1 LKWQTL
7 FHYNKI
13 DIVFVV
19 FTGAILVYYSYY
31 ISQMAIPTW
40 DGAVYLENA
49 RNWLKGEPL
58 AGSYRP
64 PLISWIIA
72 GIWSIFGED
81 WILAKYVQM
90 MFTVGAGVLLY
101 LTLRATK
108 GSLFA
113 LGVTV
118 LTMLNPQIFF
128 WSTQIIT
135 EGFSLFFLTLTL
147 YCLKSKKQ
155 YLWFIAGIAMGL
167 TFASRYP
174 IFLPAI
180 VLFIAESIAR
190 RNIKL
195 IRNTIVTLVPVIILV
210 VAAVYVKAGEFD
222 VAITRDTRLSPVLS
236 PYYILNSIEIF
247 GPVFL
252 LVPVAFLFR
261 RTYVD
266 NYNYVFIA
274 WFVTSF
280 LFWSAIAENQQAR
293 FMGQLMPA
301 AYYLAILAI
310 ENIWR
315 SDIFS
320 AKALTN
326 RKRSTLFK

>member
-58 AGSYRP
+58 IGSYRP

-326 RKRSTLFK
+326 LKRSTLFK

>member
-1 LKWQTL
+1 
-7 FHYNKI
+7 
-13 DIVFVV
+13 VFVV

-58 AGSYRP
+58 MGSYRP

-72 GIWSIFGED
+72 GIWSILGED

-101 LTLRATK
+101 LTLRAAK

-326 RKRSTLFK
+326 LKRSTLFK

>member
-1 LKWQTL
+1 M
-7 FHYNKI
+7 
-13 DIVFVV
+13 FVV

-58 AGSYRP
+58 IGSYRP

-101 LTLRATK
+101 LTLRAAK

-252 LVPVAFLFR
+252 LVTVAFLFR

-326 RKRSTLFK
+326 LKRSTLFK

>member
-58 AGSYRP
+58 MGSYRP

-72 GIWSIFGED
+72 GIWSILGED

-101 LTLRATK
+101 LTLRAAK

-326 RKRSTLFK
+326 LKRSTLFK

>member
-1 LKWQTL
+1 M
-7 FHYNKI
+7 
-13 DIVFVV
+13 
-19 FTGAILVYYSYY
+19 VYYSYY

-180 VLFIAESIAR
+180 VTFYR
-190 RNIKL
+190 RVNCKKKHQ
-195 IRNTIVTLVPVIILV
+195 T
-210 VAAVYVKAGEFD
+210 D
-222 VAITRDTRLSPVLS
+222 
-236 PYYILNSIEIF
+236 
-247 GPVFL
+247 
-252 LVPVAFLFR
+252 
-261 RTYVD
+261 
-266 NYNYVFIA
+266 
-274 WFVTSF
+274 
-280 LFWSAIAENQQAR
+280 
-293 FMGQLMPA
+293 
-301 AYYLAILAI
+301 
-310 ENIWR
+310 
-315 SDIFS
+315 
-320 AKALTN
+320 
-326 RKRSTLFK
+326 

>member
-1 LKWQTL
+1 
-7 FHYNKI
+7 
-13 DIVFVV
+13 VFVV

-58 AGSYRP
+58 IGSYRP

-72 GIWSIFGED
+72 GIWSILGED

-101 LTLRATK
+101 LTLRAAK

-326 RKRSTLFK
+326 LKRSTLFK

>member
-58 AGSYRP
+58 IGSYRP

-81 WILAKYVQM
+81 WIVAKYVQM

-326 RKRSTLFK
+326 LKRSTLFK

>member
-58 AGSYRP
+58 IGSYRP

>member
-1 LKWQTL
+1 
-7 FHYNKI
+7 
-13 DIVFVV
+13 VFIV

-58 AGSYRP
+58 MGSYRP

-72 GIWSIFGED
+72 GIWSILGED

-101 LTLRATK
+101 LTLRAAK

-326 RKRSTLFK
+326 LKRSTLFK

>member
-1 LKWQTL
+1 
-7 FHYNKI
+7 
-13 DIVFVV
+13 VFVV

-58 AGSYRP
+58 IGSYRP

-72 GIWSIFGED
+72 GIWSILGED

-90 MFTVGAGVLLY
+90 LFTVGAGVLLY
-101 LTLRATK
+101 LTLRAAK

-261 RTYVD
+261 KTYVD

-326 RKRSTLFK
+326 LKRSTLFK

>member
-1 LKWQTL
+1 
-7 FHYNKI
+7 
-13 DIVFVV
+13 
-19 FTGAILVYYSYY
+19 
-31 ISQMAIPTW
+31 M
-40 DGAVYLENA
+40 
-49 RNWLKGEPL
+49 
-58 AGSYRP
+58 
-64 PLISWIIA
+64 
-72 GIWSIFGED
+72 
-81 WILAKYVQM
+81 
-90 MFTVGAGVLLY
+90 
-101 LTLRATK
+101 
-108 GSLFA
+108 
-113 LGVTV
+113 
-118 LTMLNPQIFF
+118 
-128 WSTQIIT
+128 
-135 EGFSLFFLTLTL
+135 
-147 YCLKSKKQ
+147 
-155 YLWFIAGIAMGL
+155 
-167 TFASRYP
+167 
-174 IFLPAI
+174 
-180 VLFIAESIAR
+180 
-190 RNIKL
+190 
-195 IRNTIVTLVPVIILV
+195 TLVPVIILV